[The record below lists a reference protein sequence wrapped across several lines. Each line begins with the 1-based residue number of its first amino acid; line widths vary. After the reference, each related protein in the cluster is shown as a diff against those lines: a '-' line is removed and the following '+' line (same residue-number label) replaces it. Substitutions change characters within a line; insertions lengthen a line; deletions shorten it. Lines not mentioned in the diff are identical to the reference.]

1 MAMSLEEDDKKWIL
15 EQLHASRML
24 SDRMTE
30 GLIEGLH
37 QEIEGLHQEIA
48 GLRQEMRDGFEQTHA
63 RLEAVEV
70 NWKIVRDWGRG
81 IDNRT
86 IREGRILAKHRL
98 RMNSLDARLSRIER
112 SK

>member
-1 MAMSLEEDDKKWIL
+1 MEGVFYMAMSLNEDDKQWIL
-15 EQLHASRML
+15 EQLKASQEFT
-24 SDRMTE
+24 DR
-30 GLIEGLH
+30 LIKDIHTDLDGK
-37 QEIEGLHQEIA
+37 IE
-48 GLRQEMRDGFEQTHA
+48 GLRQEMRDGFEQVSA

-70 NWKIVRDWGRG
+70 QWKIVRDWGRG

-98 RMNSLDARLSRIER
+98 RLNTLDARLSRVER